1 MRLPTEAAWKY
12 AARAGSTA
20 ARYGGLDEIAWYPGN
35 NGGKTHEVGQKQVN
49 AFGLDAESNLPIV
62 WRRG

>member
-12 AARAGSTA
+12 AARADSTSA
-20 ARYGGLDEIAWYPGN
+20 CYGGLDEIAWYSGN
-35 NGGKTHEVGQKQVN
+35 SGGKTHEVGQKQVN
-49 AFGLDAESNLPIV
+49 AFGLDAESNLLIL